1 MTAKTGTH
9 TAGART
15 RDQLK
20 RRLTE
25 IAGRIVAE
33 VRITPALYGGGTVWC
48 AMAISPSRQEIPLPG
63 VARDV
68 AALIQGAFP
77 RADWSRAQD
86 YDTATGLLS
95 EHVVR
100 IPACLSGDQR

>member
-1 MTAKTGTH
+1 MTATTGTL
-9 TAGART
+9 TADART
-15 RDQLK
+15 RDRLK
-20 RRLTE
+20 RRLLE
-25 IAGRIVAE
+25 IAGRVVAE

-63 VARDV
+63 KARDV
-68 AALIQGAFP
+68 VGLLQAAFP
-77 RADWSRAQD
+77 RADWSRPQD

-100 IPACLSGDQR
+100 LPACLTGDQR